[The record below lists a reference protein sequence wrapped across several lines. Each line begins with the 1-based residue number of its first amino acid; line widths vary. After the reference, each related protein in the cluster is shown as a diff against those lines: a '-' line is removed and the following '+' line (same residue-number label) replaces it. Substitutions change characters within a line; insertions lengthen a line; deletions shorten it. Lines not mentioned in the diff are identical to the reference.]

1 MNELTEKKQNLPVS
15 SDSETMPVPAPGKTL
30 YITQDTKGFDYRSIL
45 GQVVQYVNMGDV
57 LTKIKAG
64 TQYVVQ
70 IPAEFQE
77 AFESGEYFMMQNQKN
92 GKMWPSLME
101 VAENGRHQVVTPL
114 PISEQGFV
122 QGNPVQDLS
131 VGYHNILMQQQMARL
146 TSMVYQDVIFDTKPI
161 CAISPETA

>member
-1 MNELTEKKQNLPVS
+1 MNELTENKQNLPVS

-122 QGNPVQDLS
+122 
-131 VGYHNILMQQQMARL
+131 
-146 TSMVYQDVIFDTKPI
+146 
-161 CAISPETA
+161 

>member
-1 MNELTEKKQNLPVS
+1 MNELTENKQNLPVS

-70 IPAEFQE
+70 IPAEFQK
-77 AFESGEYFMMQNQKN
+77 AY
-92 GKMWPSLME
+92 
-101 VAENGRHQVVTPL
+101 
-114 PISEQGFV
+114 
-122 QGNPVQDLS
+122 LS
-131 VGYHNILMQQQMARL
+131 YRERL
-146 TSMVYQDVIFDTKPI
+146 TNRQFQV
-161 CAISPETA
+161 